1 MLFKDK
7 MPRVFM
13 LLIDIQIQGCS
24 VPLTSGVSVSIPSL
38 PCEHLGREDG
48 VRPLGPSS
56 LALLHLTTSVA
67 V

>member
-1 MLFKDK
+1 
-7 MPRVFM
+7 MPLVFM
-13 LLIDIQIQGCS
+13 LIIAIQIQDCS
-24 VPLTSGVSVSIPSL
+24 VPLISGVSVSIPSL
-38 PCEHLGREDG
+38 PCEHLGRENG